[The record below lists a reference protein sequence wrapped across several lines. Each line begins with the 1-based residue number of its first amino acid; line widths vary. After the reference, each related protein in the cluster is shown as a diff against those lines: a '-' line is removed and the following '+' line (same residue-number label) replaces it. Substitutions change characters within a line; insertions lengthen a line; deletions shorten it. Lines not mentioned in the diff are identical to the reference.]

1 MNNLFSKSAN
11 RLLEKSSIN
20 LATLERQLGMLLTE
34 QRKQR
39 GDLKT
44 INDKLDKIMVD
55 KHLQMQV
62 DEYFGDKDNEESL

>member
-1 MNNLFSKSAN
+1 
-11 RLLEKSSIN
+11 
-20 LATLERQLGMLLTE
+20 MLLSE

-62 DEYFGDKDNEESL
+62 DEYFQDNRTDIPDSADLD